1 MKKIYSYIVKSLL
14 FSMAIIANILVN
26 QGQLFA
32 QNAKIKSI
40 LFIGNSYTA
49 VNDLPNWLR
58 LIGESQGDTFDV
70 IAYTPGGRTFSG
82 HSSDP
87 QVIQMLQQKN
97 YDAVVLQEQSQL
109 PSFPLSQVESD
120 CYPYAKTLVD
130 SARANNPFAR
140 IVFYS
145 TWGRQNGDAQN
156 CVNWPPVCT
165 FKGMHQLLHDRYI
178 QMAIDNYAW
187 VAPVNSVWKAAR
199 DSSQMNLYQGD
210 GSHPSYEGTHLAA
223 VTIYQTIFHKSL
235 KSNCFVGPVTSDDH
249 KIIARNSQ
257 RILFDSLNIWKHDT
271 CKVPTEFTF
280 TSSRIGDTFS
290 VSATATKIDPRG
302 DYNWYLLENSKVKH
316 LATGYQL
323 GTIKLLANSKLY
335 LKVKNAC
342 GTDSFS
348 QVFSVLNIPKIQ
360 TPNKIKTI
368 LIQNATELIVKHS
381 ENIKDVKILDQFSKV
396 IFTKNNGINLN
407 QTTINISRLT
417 PGIYFV
423 IVNNQLHSR
432 MMIL

>member
-1 MKKIYSYIVKSLL
+1 M
-14 FSMAIIANILVN
+14 
-26 QGQLFA
+26 
-32 QNAKIKSI
+32 
-40 LFIGNSYTA
+40 
-49 VNDLPNWLR
+49 
-58 LIGESQGDTFDV
+58 
-70 IAYTPGGRTFSG
+70 
-82 HSSDP
+82 
-87 QVIQMLQQKN
+87 
-97 YDAVVLQEQSQL
+97 
-109 PSFPLSQVESD
+109 
-120 CYPYAKTLVD
+120 
-130 SARANNPFAR
+130 
-140 IVFYS
+140 
-145 TWGRQNGDAQN
+145 
-156 CVNWPPVCT
+156 
-165 FKGMHQLLHDRYI
+165 
-178 QMAIDNYAW
+178 
-187 VAPVNSVWKAAR
+187 
-199 DSSQMNLYQGD
+199 
-210 GSHPSYEGTHLAA
+210 
-223 VTIYQTIFHKSL
+223 
-235 KSNCFVGPVTSDDH
+235 
-249 KIIARNSQ
+249 
-257 RILFDSLNIWKHDT
+257 
-271 CKVPTEFTF
+271 PTEFTF

-323 GTIKLLANSKLY
+323 GTINLLANSKLY